1 MKGLAVKMKKKIAEQ
16 QGQITKLETGPADG
30 SVQSRNLQALH
41 QENDKLQDELDVLK
55 KEKTVNEKSV
65 IELKEAMSTLQG
77 EVDSHKTSNVKIQS
91 ESNSNKKDKKSY
103 ENAVKEYQN
112 QLQNLKKEKDAFN
125 IAKNELETEVKDLK
139 NSLKAKEKALND
151 EMEVQKQLRTELDK
165 TKIAVKKTNVLS
177 LEMDAYEKSMVETNN
192 KLEAKK
198 VQVKELEATIDAM
211 NSTISALKEQIVL
224 LEQSLTSE
232 SNHSK
237 GKKIFNIFCQQ

>member
-1 MKGLAVKMKKKIAEQ
+1 MKKKIAEQ
-16 QGQITKLETGPADG
+16 QGQIRAEAGSADG
-30 SVQSRNLQALH
+30 SAQSRNMQALH
-41 QENDKLQDELDVLK
+41 QENDKLQDELEVLK
-55 KEKTVNEKSV
+55 KEKGANEIIV
-65 IELKEAMSTLQG
+65 IELKEALSALQE
-77 EVDSHKTSNVKIQS
+77 EVDSHKNSNVKIQS

-112 QLQNLKKEKDAFN
+112 QLQSLKKEKEALS
-125 IAKNELETEVKDLK
+125 IAKMELENEVKDLK
-139 NSLKAKEKALND
+139 NSIKAKDKSLND

-198 VQVKELEATIDAM
+198 VQVKELEVTIDAM
-211 NSTISALKEQIVL
+211 NSTMNALKEQIVL
-224 LEQSLTSE
+224 LEQSLASE

-237 GKKIFNIFCQQ
+237 G